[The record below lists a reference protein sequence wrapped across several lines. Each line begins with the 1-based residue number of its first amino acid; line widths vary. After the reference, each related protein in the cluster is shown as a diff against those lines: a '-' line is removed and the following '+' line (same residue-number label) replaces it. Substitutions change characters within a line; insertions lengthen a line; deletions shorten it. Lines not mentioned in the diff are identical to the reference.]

1 IMGSYG
7 IGVERIAASYI
18 EQNYD
23 ENGIIWEGE
32 LSPFDV
38 SLICVNTNKEDVVN
52 TCEELY
58 KELQNNG
65 LEVLFDDRM
74 DVRPGFKFA
83 DADLVGLPVHV
94 IVGEKNLKDGKIEIK
109 LRRSGERT
117 LIDKADVISKIK
129 ELLKK

>member
-1 IMGSYG
+1 M
-7 IGVERIAASYI
+7 
-18 EQNYD
+18 
-23 ENGIIWEGE
+23 
-32 LSPFDV
+32 

-52 TCEELY
+52 ACEDLY
-58 KELQNNG
+58 KELRSNG
-65 LEVLFDDRM
+65 LDVLYDDRM

-109 LRRSGERT
+109 LRRSGDRVLVE
-117 LIDKADVISKIK
+117 KADVISKVK